1 MPGDFCFSVQIDYI
15 CRWSGIQAPII
26 VVTQVV
32 LNISNKKDLPFM
44 RHLSKKMGWSYY
56 EYSVTD
62 NDAYREAMDDIA
74 AGRVYTAASA
84 EDMVAQIL
92 G

>member
-1 MPGDFCFSVQIDYI
+1 M
-15 CRWSGIQAPII
+15 PII

-74 AGRVYTAASA
+74 SGRVYSVESA
-84 EDMVAQIL
+84 EDMMAQIL